1 MQKYLTSMA
10 SPRMRR
16 SSIVTFLICIIFST
30 LFSACGSDGSDGT
43 NGIAVSGLVG
53 DDPIVGAQVNVYGP
67 FDDEAPNDPVLGT
80 GVTDNNG
87 RYVVTVTQPPPYRI
101 TAMNGI
107 MKGQAFPGIFNA
119 YCTTSDHCNAS
130 PYTSALDKLMVEEG
144 KSYGET
150 VYLLARILNVDYDP
164 FLHEME
170 TGQAIPTA
178 AFNLAAARATLTTK
192 DAIAD
197 WIGKLAALAG
207 QTSTDVPAGV
217 NLLLQAST
225 SDPLMRKG
233 PYLMLT
239 GKNSEMR
246 VLWEPVPDAPVTGA
260 DLSWGPAGAAMK
272 TISFTSA
279 QASDFLYQSK
289 ITDLTPGTLYDYTV
303 TLKGTSSDLP
313 KIYSGSFKTP
323 PAADASAVSFYAYGD
338 TRSNT
343 VTHNNVVSGI
353 SNDMNITGF
362 RDQRQ
367 TFVFH
372 VGDFVHDGN
381 QPSYWNSEFFVT
393 GPDYVGKQTFL
404 STFPISASVGNHEFW
419 SKAKNAC
426 GNPNSSGDT
435 FRKFWPSD
443 LYQKNSDGT
452 KHYFYY
458 SMDYGPVHFAALDL
472 YTADYTIGSDQY
484 KWLEN
489 DLATTTKT
497 WKVVALHVPFYDASG
512 SKSGA
517 GCNINDT
524 YKKLQDN
531 IQPLLEKYG
540 VQLVLQ
546 GHQHYYSRSTIN
558 NVTYLLVGGGGAPL
572 TPPSS
577 VQLPGNS
584 APAGIYGGI
593 YQFARIDANST
604 ALTVSVF
611 EVKNAVPTTA
621 NIAPANSLFEQ
632 ITITSKGIAT
642 VTAAT
647 VK

>member
-10 SPRMRR
+10 SLRMRR

-30 LFSACGSDGSDGT
+30 LFSACGSDGT
-43 NGIAVSGLVG
+43 NGIAVTGLVG
-53 DDPIVGAQVNVYGP
+53 DDPIVGAQVNAYGP

-87 RYVVTVTQPPPYRI
+87 RDTLTVTPPPPYRI
-101 TAMNGI
+101 TATNGS
-107 MKGQAFPGIFNA
+107 MKGLPFPGVFTA
-119 YCTTSDHCNAS
+119 FCKTADHCNAS
-130 PYTSALDKLMVEEG
+130 PYTSALNTLMVEEG
-144 KSYGET
+144 KSYEET
-150 VYLLARILNVDYDP
+150 TYLLARILNVDYDP

-170 TGQAIPTA
+170 TGQTIPA
-178 AFNLAAARATLTTK
+178 ASFNLAAARAALTTK

-197 WIGKLAALAG
+197 WIGKLAALAA
-207 QTSTDVPAGV
+207 QTSAVVPAGV
-217 NLLLQAST
+217 NLALRVPA

-260 DLSWGPAGAAMK
+260 DLSWGPVGAAMK
-272 TISFTSA
+272 TTPA
-279 QASDFLYQSK
+279 QATDFLYQSK

-303 TLKGTSSDLP
+303 TLKGTSSGLP
-313 KIYSGSFKTP
+313 KSYGGSFKTP
-323 PAADASAVSFYAYGD
+323 PAADAGAVSFYAYGD

-343 VTHNNVVSGI
+343 LTHNNVVSGI
-353 SNDMNITGF
+353 SNDMNTPGF
-362 RDQRQ
+362 REQRQ

-381 QPSYWNSEFFVT
+381 QPSYWNSEYFVT
-393 GPDYVGKQTFL
+393 GSDYVGKQTFL
-404 STFPISASVGNHEFW
+404 STFPIAASVGNHEFW

-426 GNPNSSGDT
+426 GDPNSSGDT

-443 LYQKNSDGT
+443 LYQKSPDDT

-458 SMDYGPVHFAALDL
+458 SMDYGPVHFAVLDL
-472 YTADYTIGSDQY
+472 YTADYTIGSAQY
-484 KWLEN
+484 QWLAN

-524 YKKLQDN
+524 YKKLQAN

-558 NVTYLLVGGGGAPL
+558 NVTYLLVGGGGPL
-572 TPPSS
+572 SPLNTVNGVPTA
-577 VQLPGNS
+577 QLPANS
-584 APAGIYGGI
+584 APIGIYGGI
-593 YQFARIDANST
+593 YQFARIDADSS
-604 ALTVSVF
+604 AMTVSII

-621 NIAPANSLFEQ
+621 NIAPSNSPFEQ
-632 ITITSKGIAT
+632 IKITSTGIAT
-642 VTAAT
+642 VNAAT